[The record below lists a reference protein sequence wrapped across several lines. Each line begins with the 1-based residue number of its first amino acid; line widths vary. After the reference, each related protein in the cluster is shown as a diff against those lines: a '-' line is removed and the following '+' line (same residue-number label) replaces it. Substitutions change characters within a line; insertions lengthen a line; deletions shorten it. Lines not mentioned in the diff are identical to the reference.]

1 MVGGKTVDIRRP
13 SDAVEAGI
21 AYLSEDRKQYGLV
34 LDKTIDDNVA
44 LASLK
49 NYVNAIGWIRDTAI
63 ARTSKQYIDALSIK
77 TPSSKQLVKN
87 LSGGNQQKVV
97 IAKWLARDCDV
108 LIFDERPEAST
119 WELNR
124 KSMNFWMNSRTMV
137 MPSS

>member
-77 TPSSKQLVKN
+77 TPSSKKWSLQNGLRA
-87 LSGGNQQKVV
+87 
-97 IAKWLARDCDV
+97 IA
-108 LIFDERPEAST
+108 T
-119 WELNR
+119 Y
-124 KSMNFWMNSRTMV
+124 
-137 MPSS
+137 